1 MHKASSS
8 LSCKI
13 SFFPSPDNIDSPRTL
28 ATPFR
33 HSSASSNSQQL
44 QLQLNRSK
52 NHRPALSPPLR
63 CTGNFSKSCLIWSLI
78 LVWITHFTRFCSY
91 MRDLFLLLLYSL
103 SDFNNK
109 SILIDVKKKKKK
121 KSKRSW
127 NITFYG
133 KENKLITIGHFWL
146 FLNQRVDTL
155 KGQL

>member
-1 MHKASSS
+1 MEIMHKASSS

-44 QLQLNRSK
+44 QVQLNHSK
-52 NHRPALSPPLR
+52 NHRPALSPLR

-78 LVWITHFTRFCSY
+78 LAWITHFTRCCIY
-91 MRDLFLLLLYSL
+91 IRDLFLLLLYSL

-109 SILIDVKKKKKK
+109 SILINFKQKKKEKKK
-121 KSKRSW
+121 QE
-127 NITFYG
+127 IMEYY
-133 KENKLITIGHFWL
+133 
-146 FLNQRVDTL
+146 FLW
-155 KGQL
+155 

>member
-1 MHKASSS
+1 MEIMHKASSS

-33 HSSASSNSQQL
+33 HSSASSNSQLL

-52 NHRPALSPPLR
+52 NHRPALFPPLR

-78 LVWITHFTRFCSY
+78 LAWITHFTRCCIY
-91 MRDLFLLLLYSL
+91 IRDLFLLLLYSL

-109 SILIDVKKKKKK
+109 SILINVKQKKKEKKK
-121 KSKRSW
+121 QE
-127 NITFYG
+127 IMEYY
-133 KENKLITIGHFWL
+133 
-146 FLNQRVDTL
+146 FLWQRE
-155 KGQL
+155 